1 MQYNLRSDHQGCHG
15 YIQINFLTI
24 GGPGGLTGLGGGQ
37 TMNDTEGG
45 GLTDLGDGQN
55 VNDTEAGGLTG
66 QLWWSNHHGTGAG
79 GLTDPW

>member
-1 MQYNLRSDHQGCHG
+1 
-15 YIQINFLTI
+15 
-24 GGPGGLTGLGGGQ
+24 
-37 TMNDTEGG
+37 MNDTEAG

-79 GLTDPW
+79 GLIIPWWRSDRQGQFRPTENHFLLEKITPRISMIQV